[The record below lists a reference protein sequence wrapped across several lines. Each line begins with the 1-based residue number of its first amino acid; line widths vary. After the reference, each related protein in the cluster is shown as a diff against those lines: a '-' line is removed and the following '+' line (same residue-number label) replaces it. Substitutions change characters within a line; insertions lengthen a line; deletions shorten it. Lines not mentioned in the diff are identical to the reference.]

1 MESTL
6 KLNVQLQTSPACPC
20 LLVFAF
26 ANSYLA
32 LVDDPHHTRTLSQIW
47 TINWNLG
54 HSGSLRRVHLLVPAM
69 TMEAEDSVEE
79 VERDLG
85 EVLGG

>member
-47 TINWNLG
+47 NMG